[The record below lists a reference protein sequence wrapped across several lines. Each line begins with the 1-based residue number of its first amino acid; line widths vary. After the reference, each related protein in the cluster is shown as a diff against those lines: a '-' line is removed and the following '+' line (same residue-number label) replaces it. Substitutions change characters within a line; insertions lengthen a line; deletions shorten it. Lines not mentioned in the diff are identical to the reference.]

1 MIDSLSSLSFLY
13 GIPSVCQIQH
23 TSAILLA
30 KLDSRHRVRIGST
43 ACSIILS
50 TPPPRPPAAIDL
62 YYAHQRPLAS
72 MNVGNL
78 LQLQTQVGHPDAN
91 RNQTHP
97 VQTGIHT
104 AVDSDDGPTSSSF
117 SSDSGSQ
124 MDSLD
129 VVRCSRCQRSL
140 SIDTGSTSSGGVV
153 RFGTNSYYCNRCA
166 TLVGFKK

>member
-1 MIDSLSSLSFLY
+1 ML
-13 GIPSVCQIQH
+13 
-23 TSAILLA
+23 
-30 KLDSRHRVRIGST
+30 IGST
-43 ACSIILS
+43 ACSIIS
-50 TPPPRPPAAIDL
+50 IHPPPHRPAAFNL
-62 YYAHQRPLAS
+62 YYALQRLLAI
-72 MNVGNL
+72 MNVANL
-78 LQLQTQVGHPDAN
+78 LQLQTQVAHPDAN
-91 RNQTHP
+91 RSQTHP

-104 AVDSDDGPTSSSF
+104 AVDSDDGSISSSF
-117 SSDSGSQ
+117 SSDFGSR